1 MTTKPVPWQQTFP
14 KNTADE
20 FTCLTNCRA
29 IVMSQPQSTSVLLV
43 QCPQW
48 PAGNHWIGLPRNS
61 CMEPHLTSNEA
72 IPILD
77 QNNICDMALLKFTDP
92 GNDGNTIYVSFMQV
106 HELHQCIPCGSW
118 GRFRINQA
126 NLKVEICVV
135 QWIHVVAYDLLQ
147 KTKFI
152 RCCKAYFICA

>member
-20 FTCLTNCRA
+20 FTCLKNCRA

-77 QNNICDMALLKFTDP
+77 QNNICDMALLKFTDA

-106 HELHQCIPCGSW
+106 HELHQCIPFVDHEAGLGSI
-118 GRFRINQA
+118 RPTSK
-126 NLKVEICVV
+126 LKSVWFNEYMWWHMISCRGPSSQDVV
-135 QWIHVVAYDLLQ
+135 RLI
-147 KTKFI
+147 
-152 RCCKAYFICA
+152 